1 MDEARAP
8 TAGRRRSARWRSRW
22 LMPGVPAVVL
32 VILTVNVLA
41 SGPLVGADQRI
52 RAFTRSL
59 AGSPGWH
66 WLGGPAR
73 LIVDLANPVVA
84 VTVLAVS
91 AVVVGARR
99 RSLRPLVTAAVAAI
113 LLLVTVVPGKI
124 LIGRLAPGRLRP
136 LAPGGLGSF
145 PSGHTTTASVCY
157 VLAVLLPLL
166 PLLPYLP
173 ARIWRIALV
182 VMPVWCVLV
191 GAALVWLNYHW
202 FTDVAA
208 GWALAAI
215 IIQAAL
221 RLTRGAYSGPS
232 TPPGVADERIASP
245 STT

>member
-1 MDEARAP
+1 MEEDPPPP
-8 TAGRRRSARWRSRW
+8 TARRRAARWRSGW
-22 LMPGVPAVVL
+22 LTLGVPAAVL
-32 VILTVNVLA
+32 AILTINVLA

-59 AGSPGWH
+59 ASSPGWH

-73 LIVDLANPVVA
+73 LIVDLANPLVA
-84 VTVLAVS
+84 IAVLTVS
-91 AVVVGARR
+91 ALAVGARR
-99 RSLRPLVTAAVAAI
+99 RSLQPLLTAAVAAI

-124 LIGRLAPGRLRP
+124 LIGRLAPDRLRP

-157 VLAVLLPLL
+157 VLAALLPLL
-166 PLLPYLP
+166 PQVP
-173 ARIWRIALV
+173 AWIRRIALAV
-182 VMPVWCVLV
+182 LPVWCLLV

-215 IIQAAL
+215 IIQVTL
-221 RLTRGAYSGPS
+221 RLTRGPYSGLS
-232 TPPGVADERIASP
+232 TPPGVPDERIASP
-245 STT
+245 TTT

>member
-1 MDEARAP
+1 MDEARTP
-8 TAGRRRSARWRSRW
+8 TTGRPRSARWRSRW

-41 SGPLVGADQRI
+41 TGPLVGADQRI
-52 RAFTRSL
+52 RTFTRSL
-59 AGSPGWH
+59 ASSPGWH

-73 LIVDLANPVVA
+73 LIVDLANPLVA
-84 VTVLAVS
+84 VAVLTVS
-91 AVVVGARR
+91 ALVVGARR
-99 RSLRPLVTAAVAAI
+99 RSLRPLLTAAVAAI

-136 LAPGGLGSF
+136 LVPGGLGSF

-173 ARIWRIALV
+173 AWIRRVALACL
-182 VMPVWCVLV
+182 PVWCVLV

-215 IIQAAL
+215 IIQVTL
-221 RLTRGAYSGPS
+221 RLTRGPYSGRT
-232 TPPGVADERIASP
+232 TPPGVPDKRIASA

>member
-1 MDEARAP
+1 MDEARTP
-8 TAGRRRSARWRSRW
+8 TAARPRSARWRSGW
-22 LMPGVPAVVL
+22 IMPGVPAAVL
-32 VILTVNVLA
+32 AILTINVLA
-41 SGPLVGADQRI
+41 TGPLVGADQRI

-59 AGSPGWH
+59 ASSPGWH

-84 VTVLAVS
+84 VAVLTVS
-91 AVVVGARR
+91 ALAVGARR
-99 RSLRPLVTAAVAAI
+99 RSLRPLLTAAVAAI

-173 ARIWRIALV
+173 AWIRRVALACL
-182 VMPVWCVLV
+182 PVWCVLV

-215 IIQAAL
+215 IIQVTL
-221 RLTRGAYSGPS
+221 RLTRGPYSGRT
-232 TPPGVADERIASP
+232 TPPGVPDERIASP